1 MKRKKT
7 LEWSKFLFHFLKL
20 LLTFLGLT
28 IKSFLHLSR
37 EQRKWIDKQN
47 KAMRVKRKK
56 EEMVRIRSL
65 VDLAYSMD
73 PRVAAFKQEEI
84 ERKAA
89 AKKAKQDAVRAARAE
104 QEKVQL
110 YFWSCCSITLC
121 VQEF

>member
-1 MKRKKT
+1 MCKDAN
-7 LEWSKFLFHFLKL
+7 
-20 LLTFLGLT
+20 
-28 IKSFLHLSR
+28 HLQFVSYSR

-73 PRVAAFKQEEI
+73 PRVAAFKQEEL

-89 AKKAKQDAVRAARAE
+89 AKKAKQDAARAARAE
-104 QEKVQL
+104 QEKVNPGKIYFLVNFFLVL
-110 YFWSCCSITLC
+110 YF
-121 VQEF
+121 F